1 MALVR
6 GKGRGRVVWGA
17 TIVAGMDHL
26 VPVAEIVFCRSRY
39 FGNVWANGM

>member
-6 GKGRGRVVWGA
+6 GKGRGRVVWGRVVWGA

-26 VPVAEIVFCRSRY
+26 VPVAEIVFC
-39 FGNVWANGM
+39 